1 MRIVLKKAA
10 LALTLA
16 VSPVL
21 QGASHIAST
30 ATARE
35 FLAGEARGTAVGSDG
50 RLSLG
55 APMAP
60 RVWPEEAADAVVFG
74 AAADASGRVYVATGG
89 GAGRLFVSAPDGT
102 MSLLFTVPEPNL
114 TAVAV
119 APDGAV
125 IVGSSPDGKLYRVD
139 PKAKGPNPG
148 GPNSGATAA
157 GQEWGDPQEAAIW
170 ALAFGPDGTL
180 YVGTGSKGRLYR
192 RPAAGKLEMHAEI
205 EDTTV
210 RSLIVGKDG
219 TVYAGTSDHG
229 LVVAVSPAG
238 AVRTL
243 HDFGRPEVVGLAVR
257 ADGTLYAAATSVELQ
272 SLGGPPLGAGARPPS
287 SAAAATPAPP
297 REEVP
302 RGSVSVSVG
311 PVRLAP
317 STAKE
322 PPREG
327 SGEIV
332 ILQPDGFAEPAWTL
346 PDDTIYSLRLD
357 GETLVMGTGG
367 RGRVYSWQDRR
378 LRLEAQTEQKQVVAA
393 LAVPGGVAA
402 ITMSSPGVFRPAAA
416 KGAITGSY
424 LAAVKDA
431 GRLAVAG
438 RLRHD
443 SSVPAGASLAFSV
456 RGGNSEKPDSTW
468 SAWTP
473 VGPDGAPKTAVPPAR
488 FLQWKVDLTSSPKG
502 ESPSIERVEL
512 SYADRNAR
520 PILEGLTVLEPGAVF
535 PKSSGGSSTAV
546 LSIANPDESG
556 IYAGLEQ
563 PRDGGPDMPGK
574 KLYRKGY
581 RTFQWKGTD
590 PNGDTLRYDVEARRE
605 GNAPWFPIRRDQEDS
620 YLSIDTTSLPDG
632 RYRFRVS
639 ASDRAANPEG
649 QGLAASDETGVVV
662 VDNTPPVLKIESQAV
677 EKGEIVLR
685 VSAVDALSPLARAEG
700 SVNADRWRLLTPD
713 DGVADG
719 STERY
724 TLRIP
729 KPDGPA
735 VVSIRV
741 LDAAGNVAAIATEAS
756 TGRKEAK

>member
-30 ATARE
+30 ATARD

-55 APMAP
+55 APLAP
-60 RVWPEEAADAVVFG
+60 RAWPEDAADAVVFG
-74 AAADASGRVYVATGG
+74 AAVDGAGRVYVATGG
-89 GAGRLFVSAPDGT
+89 GTGRLFVSAPDGT
-102 MSLLFTVPEPNL
+102 VSLLFTAPEPNL
-114 TAVAV
+114 TAIAV

-125 IVGSSPDGKLYRVD
+125 VVGSSPNGKLYRVD
-139 PKAKGPNPG
+139 PKAKGPE
-148 GPNSGATAA
+148 TEK
-157 GQEWGDPQEAAIW
+157 EWGDPQESAIW

-192 RPAAGKLEMHAEI
+192 RTTAGKLEMHAEI

-210 RSLIVGKDG
+210 RSLVVGKDG
-219 TVYAGTSDHG
+219 TVYAGTSERG
-229 LVVAVSPAG
+229 LVVAVSPSG

-257 ADGTLYAAATSVELQ
+257 ADGTLYAAATSVELP
-272 SLGGPPLGAGARPPS
+272 SLGAAPAGAAARPASP
-287 SAAAATPAPP
+287 AAAAPAPP

-317 STAKE
+317 STTKE

-327 SGEIV
+327 SAEIV

-367 RGRVYSWQDRR
+367 RGRVYSWKDRR

-393 LAVPGGVAA
+393 LAVPGGLTAV
-402 ITMSSPGVFRPAAA
+402 TMSSAGVFRPAAA
-416 KGAITGSY
+416 MGAITGSY

-443 SSVPAGASLAFSV
+443 ASVPTGASLVFSL
-456 RGGNSEKPDSTW
+456 RGGNSEKPDATW

-473 VGPDGAPKTAVPPAR
+473 VGPDGAPKTAIPASR

-520 PILEGLTVLEPGAVF
+520 PILEGVTVLEPGAVF

-632 RYRFRVS
+632 RYRFRVT
-639 ASDRAANPEG
+639 ASDRASNPEG
-649 QGLAASDETGVVV
+649 QWLAASEETGVVV
-662 VDNTPPVLKIESQAV
+662 IDNTPPALKIESRSA
-677 EKGEIVLR
+677 EKGELVLR

-719 STERY
+719 SDERY
-724 TLRIP
+724 TFRIP
-729 KPDGPA
+729 GPDGPA

-741 LDAAGNVAAIATEAS
+741 LDAAGNVAAIAVEAS
-756 TGRKEAK
+756 AAGKEAK

>member
-1 MRIVLKKAA
+1 MRIVLKKAV

-16 VSPVL
+16 ASPVL

-55 APMAP
+55 APLAP
-60 RVWPEEAADAVVFG
+60 RAWPEEAADAVVFG

-102 MSLLFTVPEPNL
+102 VSLLFTAPEPNL

-125 IVGSSPDGKLYRVD
+125 IVGSSPNGRLYRVD
-139 PKAKGPNPG
+139 PKAKG
-148 GPNSGATAA
+148 A
-157 GQEWGDPQEAAIW
+157 GEEWGDPQEAAIW
-170 ALAFGPDGTL
+170 ALAFGPDGAL

-192 RPAAGKLEMHAEI
+192 RSAAGKLEMHAEI

-210 RSLIVGKDG
+210 RCLAVGKDG
-219 TVYAGTSDHG
+219 TVYAGTSDRG
-229 LVVAVSPAG
+229 LVVAVPAAG
-238 AVRTL
+238 TVRTL

-257 ADGTLYAAATSVELQ
+257 ADGTLYAAATSIELPA
-272 SLGGPPLGAGARPPS
+272 LGGAPSGAAGPRPPS
-287 SAAAATPAPP
+287 PVPTPA
-297 REEVP
+297 RDEVP

-327 SGEIV
+327 SAEIV

-357 GETLVMGTGG
+357 GETLVLGTGG
-367 RGRVYSWQDRR
+367 RGRVYTWKDRR

-393 LAVPGGVAA
+393 FAVPGGLAA
-402 ITMSSPGVFRPAAA
+402 VTMTSPGVFRPGPA
-416 KGAITGSY
+416 KGPIAGSY
-424 LAAVKDA
+424 LGPVKDA

-443 SSVPAGASLAFSV
+443 SSVPAGASVSFSV
-456 RGGNSEKPDSTW
+456 RGGNSEKPDATW
-468 SAWTP
+468 SPWTP
-473 VGPDGAPKTAVPPAR
+473 VGPDGAPRTGVPAAR

-605 GNAPWFPIRRDQEDS
+605 GNATWFPIRRDQEDS

-632 RYRFRVS
+632 RYRFRVT
-639 ASDRAANPEG
+639 ASDRASNPEG
-649 QGLAASDETGVVV
+649 QALSASEETGVVV
-662 VDNTPPVLKIESQAV
+662 VDNTPPVLKIESQSA
-677 EKGEIVLR
+677 ERGELVLR
-685 VSAVDALSPLARAEG
+685 VSAADALSPLARAEG

-724 TLRIP
+724 TFRIARP
-729 KPDGPA
+729 EGPA

-756 TGRKEAK
+756 GAGKEAK